1 MSPEYHHLFSASVL
15 FTDQLYGDNVC
26 QKSKEIQD
34 MIRLGRQL
42 NNRGRDAFGR
52 GGIARGRGYYRGGR
66 GNRVGR
72 GRGGQAQLTILSGNN
87 QSQRNSTN
95 SKNFRNLPSYQRK

>member
-26 QKSKEIQD
+26 QKSKEIQN
-34 MIRLGRQL
+34 MNRLSRQL
-42 NNRGRDAFGR
+42 NNRGR
-52 GGIARGRGYYRGGR
+52 GGFAR
-66 GNRVGR
+66 GR
-72 GRGGQAQLTILSGNN
+72 GRGGQAQLTMLNGYN

-95 SKNFRNLPSYQRK
+95 SKTS